1 VKKAGA
7 TYLVCPGLFAFG
19 RKPQTMFI
27 VMGFIGL
34 SLIVVVLWDVFE
46 TIVLPRR
53 VTRRFRLTRA
63 FYRAL
68 WFPWSTLAGWIKRSK
83 KRETFLSVF
92 GPLSLLILLVLWAA
106 TLVFGFALLQ
116 WSFGSHIHQVNGP
129 SGFFSDLYYSGTTF
143 FTLGLGDIAPLDP
156 ASRALTVIEASLGFA
171 LLALVIG
178 YFPVLYQA
186 FSRREVNISMLD
198 ARAGTPP
205 TAAELLRRHQEGQSL
220 ESLDQLLR
228 DWEMWAADLMES
240 HLSYPVLC
248 FFRSQH
254 DNQSW
259 LAALST
265 VLDACSLVMVGIDG
279 IPKWQAQLTFKMARH
294 AVVDISQT
302 FNASPVKH
310 DGARLSKSDLAT
322 LRMMLSET
330 GVALRD
336 EEGDEATLDELRS
349 MYEPYTR
356 VLSRYL
362 MMPLPGWLP
371 KARASDN
378 WQTSAFENARLA
390 PDQPF
395 RKCMDSAK
403 KAKTQSAAV
412 LSEQSK

>member
-1 VKKAGA
+1 
-7 TYLVCPGLFAFG
+7 
-19 RKPQTMFI
+19 MFI
-27 VMGFIGL
+27 LTGVIGL
-34 SLIVVVLWDVFE
+34 ALIVVVLWDVFE

-63 FYRAL
+63 FYRL
-68 WFPWSTLAGWIKRSK
+68 VWSPWSLIARGLKRNK
-83 KRETFLSVF
+83 RRETFLSVF
-92 GPLSLLILLVLWAA
+92 GPLSLLGLLLFWVAA
-106 TLVFGFALLQ
+106 LVFGFALLH
-116 WSFGSHIHQVNGP
+116 WSFGSHISSVDG
-129 SGFFSDLYYSGTTF
+129 SAGFLSDLYYSGTTF
-143 FTLGLGDIAPLDP
+143 CTLGLGDISP
-156 ASRALTVIEASLGFA
+156 AGAAARAMTVIEASLGLG

-205 TAAELLRRHQEGQSL
+205 TAAELLRRYQEGQSL
-220 ESLDQLLR
+220 ESLDQFLS

-259 LAALST
+259 LAALNT
-265 VLDACSLVMVGIDG
+265 VLDTCSLVMVGIDG

-294 AVVDISQT
+294 AVVDISQI
-302 FNASPVKH
+302 FNTSPVKH
-310 DGARLSKSDLAT
+310 DGVRLPQQDLET
-322 LRMMLSET
+322 LRQVLAET
-330 GVALRD
+330 GVALRN
-336 EEGDEATLDELRS
+336 EAGDEKTLEELRA
-349 MYEPYTR
+349 MYEPYTH

-371 KARASDN
+371 KGRASDN
-378 WQTSAFENARLA
+378 WQTSAFENARPA

-395 RKCMDSAK
+395 RKCMLDGAVK
-403 KAKTQSAAV
+403 KSTTHHA
-412 LSEQSK
+412 LPISERPD

>member
-1 VKKAGA
+1 
-7 TYLVCPGLFAFG
+7 
-19 RKPQTMFI
+19 MFI
-27 VMGFIGL
+27 LIGFIGL
-34 SLIVVVLWDVFE
+34 ALIVVVLWDVFE

-63 FYRAL
+63 FYRL
-68 WFPWSTLAGWIKRSK
+68 VWLPWSAIALRLKKSK
-83 KRETFLSVF
+83 QREIFLSIF
-92 GPLSLLILLVLWAA
+92 GPLSLLVLLVLWAA
-106 TLVFGFALLQ
+106 TLVFGFALLH
-116 WSFGSHIHQVNGP
+116 WAFGSHISLP
-129 SGFFSDLYYSGTTF
+129 SGRAGLLSDLYYSGTTF
-143 FTLGLGDIAPLDP
+143 FTLGLGDIAPVGGV
-156 ASRALTVIEASLGFA
+156 ARAITVIEASLGFG

-205 TAAELLRRHQEGQSL
+205 TAAEMLRRHQEGHSL
-220 ESLDQLLR
+220 ESLDGLLR

-259 LAALST
+259 LGALNA
-265 VLDACSLVMVGIDG
+265 VLDTCSLVMVGIDG

-294 AVVDISQT
+294 AVVDISQI

-310 DGARLSKSDLAT
+310 DGARLTRKDLDT
-322 LRMMLSET
+322 LRSLLSEM
-330 GVALRD
+330 GVALRN
-336 EEGDEATLDELRS
+336 EEGDEITLDELRA
-349 MYEPYTR
+349 MYEPYTH

-378 WQTSAFENARLA
+378 WQTSAFENAAAA

-395 RKCMDSAK
+395 RKCMIGAVAKKVHTRGTIGGSDSAD
-403 KAKTQSAAV
+403 
-412 LSEQSK
+412 